1 LASTPPTEEAFLRE
15 VDDELRRDQLQNMLK
30 HYGRIAL
37 VVVVLLLVSFAGYL
51 YWRQASEKKAEA
63 QGEEM
68 SALIADV
75 QASRTGEA
83 AKKIDKLVAEGGNG
97 YRVAA
102 LLTKATL
109 AADGGDAKAAVAIY
123 NGIVADDDVAQPYR
137 DIALIRQT
145 LLEYDSLKPE
155 QVIERMKPLAVE
167 GNAFF
172 GTAGEM
178 TAIAMIQSNR
188 AAEGGRLLAAIAR
201 DKTMP
206 DTLRSRAARLATS
219 LGVNVDI
226 DAAAAAAPAD
236 KD

>member
-1 LASTPPTEEAFLRE
+1 MASTPPTEEAFLRE
-15 VDDELRRDQLQNMLK
+15 VDDELRRDQLQTMVR
-30 HYGRIAL
+30 HYGRIGL
-37 VVVVLLLVSFAGYL
+37 VVLLVLLLALAGFL

-68 SALIADV
+68 GALIADV
-75 QASRTGEA
+75 QASRATEA

-109 AADGGDAKAAVAIY
+109 AAERGDTKSAIGIYAGIAA
-123 NGIVADDDVAQPYR
+123 DEDVAQPYR
-137 DIALIRQT
+137 DISLIRQT
-145 LLEYDSLKPE
+145 LLEYDSLAPQ
-155 QVIERMKPLAVE
+155 QVIDRLKPLAVE

-172 GTAGEM
+172 GAAGEM
-178 TAIAMIQSNR
+178 TAIALIQTNR
-188 AAEGGRLLAAIAR
+188 GAEAGRLLAAIAR

-206 DTLRSRAARLATS
+206 DTLRTRAARLATS
-219 LGVNVDI
+219 LGVNVDV
-226 DAAAAAAPAD
+226 ATAAAPAD

>member
-15 VDDELRRDQLQNMLK
+15 VDDELRRDQLQKMVR

-37 VVVVLLLVSFAGYL
+37 VALLLLLVAFAGFL

-63 QGEEM
+63 QGEQM

-75 QASRTGEA
+75 QASRKAEA
-83 AKKIDKLVAEGGNG
+83 AKKIDTLVAEGGDG
-97 YRVAA
+97 YRIAA

-109 AADGGDAKAAVAIY
+109 AADRGDTKSAIGIYAGIAADEKA
-123 NGIVADDDVAQPYR
+123 AQPYR
-137 DIALIRQT
+137 DVSLIRQT
-145 LLEYDSLKPE
+145 LLEYDGLTPQ
-155 QVIERMKPLAVE
+155 QVIDRLKPLAVE

-178 TAIAMIQSNR
+178 TAVAMIQANR
-188 AAEGGRLLAAIAR
+188 GAEAGRLLAAVAR
-201 DKTMP
+201 DKTVP
-206 DTLRSRAARLATS
+206 DTLRTRAARLATS
-219 LGVNVDI
+219 LGVNVDV
-226 DAAAAAAPAD
+226 APAAAPAD